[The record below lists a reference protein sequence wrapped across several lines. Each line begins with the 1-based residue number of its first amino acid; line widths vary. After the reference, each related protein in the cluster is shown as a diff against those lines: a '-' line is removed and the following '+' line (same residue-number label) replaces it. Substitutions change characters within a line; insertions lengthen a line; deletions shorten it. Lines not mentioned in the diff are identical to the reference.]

1 MVKNFIKI
9 LLIAIISILYFSSC
23 QQNIILSINNIPEN
37 TPKNDTLFFASNL
50 NQWQPNA
57 KNYHFT
63 KQENGNYLLK
73 LTNAKM
79 PIEYKIT
86 RGNWA
91 TVESTLQG
99 QSIDNRTI
107 QPKSKIVKLDIKG
120 WNDLFEKKSTQLPN
134 VKIIN
139 NNFPIKTLNTTRRIW
154 ICLPMNYKKSD
165 EKYPVLYM
173 HDGQNLFDV
182 LTSYSGEWGVDE
194 TMEKLEK
201 EGKLKLI
208 IVGIDNGGDTRN
220 DEYTPWK
227 NAAYGGGN
235 GSAYGKFIVEELKPF
250 IDKNYRTKTDK
261 DNTATM
267 GSSLGGVISMYLGM
281 EYPETFSKIGAFS
294 PAFWWSDECR
304 KQVES
309 QGLITNSK
317 IYLNAGL
324 DEHKLITSGTKKME
338 KTLQKIGY
346 SNENL
351 ITKYVKGGTH
361 SEKFWQSQFE
371 DAVLWLFE

>member
-1 MVKNFIKI
+1 
-9 LLIAIISILYFSSC
+9 
-23 QQNIILSINNIPEN
+23 
-37 TPKNDTLFFASNL
+37 
-50 NQWQPNA
+50 
-57 KNYHFT
+57 
-63 KQENGNYLLK
+63 
-73 LTNAKM
+73 
-79 PIEYKIT
+79 
-86 RGNWA
+86 
-91 TVESTLQG
+91 
-99 QSIDNRTI
+99 
-107 QPKSKIVKLDIKG
+107 
-120 WNDLFEKKSTQLPN
+120 
-134 VKIIN
+134 
-139 NNFPIKTLNTTRRIW
+139 
-154 ICLPMNYKKSD
+154 
-165 EKYPVLYM
+165 
-173 HDGQNLFDV
+173 
-182 LTSYSGEWGVDE
+182 
-194 TMEKLEK
+194 
-201 EGKLKLI
+201 
-208 IVGIDNGGDTRN
+208 
-220 DEYTPWK
+220 
-227 NAAYGGGN
+227 
-235 GSAYGKFIVEELKPF
+235 
-250 IDKNYRTKTDK
+250 
-261 DNTATM
+261 M